1 MRTVLIVFGLIGLI
15 VILGAAAMIPPS
27 SAPQTV
33 YAAHTPAPANRPIE
47 PAATDRPSEPSGA
60 DQPIELAATT
70 ESAAVLRATSTPSK
84 TPAPTK
90 SINRATR
97 TPVATAR
104 SGTPAKTTPTA
115 TEVPAVP
122 VTPGVVNGVA
132 LDQFL
137 IMPADV
143 QQTVREIFAKGQT
156 LGRKAQSFSTA
167 GDSTIE
173 TPYFMGPFSTTKYH
187 LGGYG
192 YLQPTIDFFA
202 GSFGRDSVAV
212 RIGQHSWSVLNPVW
226 ADKKRCQPNESP
238 LACEF
243 RLNQPSVLIIRLGVN
258 DSGVPKLF
266 DTNLRKIVDY
276 TIEQGVIPVLST
288 KPDQREGT
296 GAINDLVKQI
306 AAEYKLPLWDY
317 EAVAKTLPGRGLGED
332 GAHMTSYASADYRL
346 AAAYSRGHAMQN
358 LTALMVLDK
367 VRQVVGAAGK

>member
-1 MRTVLIVFGLIGLI
+1 MRTGLIVFGLIGLMLI
-15 VILGAAAMIPPS
+15 FGAAAMLPS
-27 SAPQTV
+27 SNAPA
-33 YAAHTPAPANRPIE
+33 AAHAADVPTATERPIE
-47 PAATDRPSEPSGA
+47 PTATARP
-60 DQPIELAATT
+60 I
-70 ESAAVLRATSTPSK
+70 ESAAVADQVVVQRATSEPIKTITPTRTTEPVK
-84 TPAPTK
+84 
-90 SINRATR
+90 R
-97 TPVATAR
+97 TPVPTAKAV
-104 SGTPAKTTPTA
+104 TTAKSAVAPKPTA
-115 TEVPAVP
+115 TEIPAVP

-143 QQTVREIFAKGQT
+143 QQTMREIFAKGQT
-156 LGRKAQSFSTA
+156 LGRQARAYSTA

-173 TPYFMGPFSTTKYH
+173 TPYFLGPFSTTKYQ

-192 YLQPTIDFFA
+192 YLQSTIDFFA

-226 ADKKRCQPNESP
+226 ADKKRCEPNESP

-243 RLNQPSVLIIRLGVN
+243 RLAQPSVLIIRLGVN

-276 TIEQGVIPVLST
+276 TIEQGVIPILST

-296 GAINDLVKQI
+296 GAINDLVKQV
-306 AAEYKLPLWDY
+306 ALDYKLPLWDY
-317 EAVAKTLPGRGLGED
+317 ELVARTLPGRGLGED
-332 GAHMTSYASADYRL
+332 GAHMTSFWQSDYRL
-346 AAAYSRGHAMQN
+346 AAAYTRGHAMQN

-367 VRQVVGAAGK
+367 VRQVVNP